1 MFPGYLFARFVYLL
15 HHRRVEHAPGI
26 QCLVHFG
33 DYVATLDEDAVAAL
47 HQNAGADEIVTVDPE
62 IQVGQSV
69 RIAEGPFQGL
79 EALVTRL
86 MPAKERIRVLLDFLG
101 RSVETEV
108 PTPKVLP
115 VGHLPSRF

>member
-1 MFPGYLFARFVYLL
+1 MFPGYLFAQFLYRL
-15 HHRRVEHAPGI
+15 HHRRVEHSSGI
-26 QCLVHFG
+26 QCIVHFG
-33 DYVATLDEDAVAAL
+33 DYIATIDPDTVAAL
-47 HQNAGADEIVTVDPE
+47 QQRAGEEEMVTIDPE

-86 MPAKERIRVLLDFLG
+86 LPARERVRVLLEFLG

-108 PTPKVLP
+108 SKPKILP
-115 VGHLPSRF
+115 VGNPRF